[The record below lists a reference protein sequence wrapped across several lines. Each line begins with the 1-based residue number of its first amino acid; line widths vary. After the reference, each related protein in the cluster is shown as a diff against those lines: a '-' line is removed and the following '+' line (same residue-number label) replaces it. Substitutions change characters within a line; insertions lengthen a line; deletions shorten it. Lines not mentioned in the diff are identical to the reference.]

1 MSLISSEGGA
11 QTGRNVTAA
20 FVTVGALI
28 LQVAV
33 FNRLPLPGQV
43 TPDLVLLTVVALAL
57 LNGEMVGAVAGFCAG
72 LAADIVPPA
81 DHTIGRYALVY
92 CLVGYV
98 SGLLSDSMDR
108 SSVVPFVAVA
118 AGALFGTLLY
128 AAVGML
134 LGDPRATGAVI
145 ARIVP
150 VQVLYDVLASPFV
163 IWLVMRLTRRVERAK
178 EPRRRDLAVPSY
190 RGMSRERALCT
201 PATTSG
207 SSCSTSWSPR

>member
-1 MSLISSEGGA
+1 MSLLTTENTTQS
-11 QTGRNVTAA
+11 GRNVLAA
-20 FVTVGALI
+20 LVTVGALI

-57 LNGEMVGAVAGFCAG
+57 LNGEMVGAVTGFCAG
-72 LAADIVPPA
+72 LAADIIPPA

-92 CLVGYV
+92 CLIGYA

-108 SSVVPFVAVA
+108 SSTVPFVAVA

-163 IWLVMRLTRRVERAK
+163 IWVVMRLTRRAERAK
-178 EPRRRDLAVPSY
+178 SPRRRDLAVPGY
-190 RGMSRERALCT
+190 RSRARERAL
-201 PATTSG
+201 
-207 SSCSTSWSPR
+207 

>member
-1 MSLISSEGGA
+1 MALISTEGGG
-11 QTGRNVTAA
+11 QTGRNVMAA
-20 FVTVGALI
+20 LVTVGALV

-57 LNGEMVGAVAGFCAG
+57 LNGEMVGAVAGFWAG
-72 LAADIVPPA
+72 LAADIIPPA

-92 CLVGYV
+92 CLVGYIA
-98 SGLLSDSMDR
+98 GLFSDSMDR
-108 SSVVPFVAVA
+108 SSIVPFVAVA

-145 ARIVP
+145 ARMVP

-163 IWLVMRLTRRVERAK
+163 IWAVMRLTRRYERAAAPGK
-178 EPRRRDLAVPSY
+178 YDVPAARY
-190 RGMSRERALCT
+190 RSMSRERAL
-201 PATTSG
+201 
-207 SSCSTSWSPR
+207 